1 MYRQCMTAN
10 VHLML
15 PPFVPDV
22 TIHVDSLEIYMLI
35 RPIARGD
42 ATKIPP
48 PPLPGVRCFTSASS
62 EIIYIL
68 SLASSSYGTYKNA
81 LGPKVSLFSYLA
93 R

>member
-1 MYRQCMTAN
+1 MYRQCMTAI

-42 ATKIPP
+42 SH
-48 PPLPGVRCFTSASS
+48 PLPGVRCFTSASS